1 VAVHGNPSLKSS
13 LSPFLISE
21 QGLPRQIAVVVVL
34 IRMRGIGGE
43 LVPGVRHTPSCRSVP
58 NGIVREALRRAE
70 QRMRGGGQPIE
81 VVIPKRLGASP
92 VRETRAIPHTV
103 IDVVCFVNLLAEGC
117 QLMANRRDLRGRII
131 AEALCQLVTG

>member
-1 VAVHGNPSLKSS
+1 MAVHGNPSLKSS

-43 LVPGVRHTPSCRSVP
+43 LVPGVRHVARCGSVP
-58 NGIVREALRRAE
+58 HRVVGERLRCAE
-70 QRMRGGGQPIE
+70 QRMAGGGQA
-81 VVIPKRLGASP
+81 VQAVIAKRLGASP